1 MPRVV
6 LLPTFQDQLT
16 APVELAVLSPS
27 PAAFEGPDL
36 YSTTIE
42 QRAPA
47 DVLMEIIA
55 VLLRET
61 DAVRAV
67 TITESLV
74 VVGVGVGFFGFVVGF
89 GVAVGFFVAGALIV
103 ESEAKAI
110 GVGAGVETS

>member
-1 MPRVV
+1 MLV
-6 LLPTFQDQLT
+6 PTFQDQLT

-27 PAAFEGPDL
+27 PAAVEGPDL

-42 QRAPA
+42 HRAPA
-47 DVLMEIIA
+47 DVLMDTIA

-61 DAVRAV
+61 EAVRAV
-67 TITESLV
+67 TITESFV
-74 VVGVGVGFFGFVVGF
+74 VVDVGVGFGFGFVVGF
-89 GVAVGFFVAGALIV
+89 GVAVGFFVAGARVV